1 MNNIKVKPEKE
12 QLYLF
17 ILTWFIWLIIGFVS
31 CVLFLFSEVIIGFV
45 ISISVLCIIMVL
57 VLIWIKAFYNS
68 LEYIIANDSIKMK
81 KGVFWRE
88 QVTVPYL
95 KITNIDVTQGPVQR
109 LFNIGTI
116 RVQTAGAGGA
126 QGAHAELKLLGVR
139 DLDRLKDAIM
149 ERVIACASLK
159 SEEVKKQIVNESD
172 SEILRR
178 ILKELTTIRDVLEKK
193 SS

>member
-1 MNNIKVKPEKE
+1 MDDIKAKPEKE

-17 ILTWFIWLIIGFVS
+17 ILTWFIWFIIGFGA
-31 CVLFLFSEVIIGFV
+31 CVLFLFYEVIIGFV
-45 ISISVLCIIMVL
+45 ISISVLCLIMVL
-57 VLIWIKAFYNS
+57 VLIWIPAFYRS
-68 LEYIIANDSIKMK
+68 LEYVIANDSVKMK
-81 KGVFWRE
+81 KGVFWRK
-88 QVTVPYL
+88 QVTVPYR

-109 LFNIGTI
+109 MLNIGTI
-116 RVQTAGAGGA
+116 RVQTAGAGGT

-139 DLDRLKDAIM
+139 DFNGLKDAIM
-149 ERVIACASLK
+149 ERVIANASLK
-159 SEEVKKQIVNESD
+159 SKEVKKQIVDESD